1 MLAELGDDD
10 ELYEAMDEVFIAQV
24 PTMHERFERELSE
37 AQFEEHTSPVLD
49 MLEMLPREK
58 LAAAAEALVSLQ
70 SLKQRMTM
78 KVESV
83 SGPIDV
89 VMISKGDGLVWVKRK

>member
-1 MLAELGDDD
+1 MRQGVLG
-10 ELYEAMDEVFIAQV
+10 YETTPVKPV
-24 PTMHERFERELSE
+24 P
-37 AQFEEHTSPVLD
+37 D
-49 MLEMLPREK
+49 MLPREE
-58 LAAAAEALVSLQ
+58 LAVAAEALVNLQ

-78 KVESV
+78 KTESV